1 MTQSERVLA
10 FLLMVHKVQ
19 PNYATRAAENYAK
32 LNPFDLGD
40 MPQLLARALLHKPS
54 ISS

>member
-1 MTQSERVLA
+1 MTQSQRVLA
-10 FLLMVHKVQ
+10 FLLFVHQWQ

-40 MPQLLARALLHKPS
+40 MPQLLGEALHTSRK
-54 ISS
+54 